1 MSEANLYD
9 VVEAHTTHDAGFLA
23 ELADWS
29 EDRARHLAKSDGLQ
43 LTTEHM
49 EILRYLRKYYDKN
62 GQGYNART
70 VLGVLEF
77 EFGKWEGKKRLYQ
90 LFPHGPVSQGCK
102 YAGIPLPPECN
113 DKSFGSV
120 H

>member
-1 MSEANLYD
+1 MAEHNMYE
-9 VVEAHTTHDAGFLA
+9 VVEAHSTGDSGFLS
-23 ELADWS
+23 ELGDWT
-29 EDRARHLAKSDGLQ
+29 EAKAIKMAKEDGLK
-43 LTTEHM
+43 LTDEHL
-49 EILRYLRKYYDKN
+49 EILHYLRKYYDKN

-70 VLGVLEF
+70 MLGAMEF
-77 EFGKWEGKKRLYQ
+77 EFGKWEGKRRLYQ
-90 LFPHGPVSQGCK
+90 LFPHGPVSMGCK

>member
-1 MSEANLYD
+1 MSEHNQYE
-9 VVEAHTTHDAGFLA
+9 VVEAHVAGDGGFLS
-23 ELADWS
+23 ELGDWS
-29 EDRARHLAKSDGLQ
+29 VAAAIKMAKDDGLT
-43 LTTEHM
+43 LTDEHI
-49 EILRYLRKYYDKN
+49 EILNYLRKYSDKN

-70 VLGVLEF
+70 MLGVMEF
-77 EFGKWEGKKRLYQ
+77 EFGKWEGKRRLYQ

-113 DKSFGSV
+113 DNSFGSV

>member
-1 MSEANLYD
+1 MAEHNLYD
-9 VVEAHTTHDAGFLA
+9 VVEAHSAGETGFLS
-23 ELADWS
+23 ELGDWS
-29 EDRARHLAKSDGLQ
+29 ELKARKMAKEEGLT
-43 LTTEHM
+43 LTEEHV
-49 EILRYLRKYYDKN
+49 EILHYLRKYYDKH

-70 VLGVLEF
+70 LLGVMEF
-77 EFGKWEGKKRLYQ
+77 EFGKWEGKRRLYQ

-102 YAGIPLPPECN
+102 FAGIPLPPECN

>member
-1 MSEANLYD
+1 MADQNLYD
-9 VVEAHTTHDAGFLA
+9 IVEAHAVTESGYLSELPDWTEQKARQMAKQDGFDLN
-23 ELADWS
+23 D
-29 EDRARHLAKSDGLQ
+29 
-43 LTTEHM
+43 EHI

-70 VLGVLEF
+70 MLNAMEF
-77 EFGKWEGKKRLYQ
+77 EFGKWEGKRRLYK
-90 LFPHGPVSQGCK
+90 LFPRGPVAQGCK

-113 DKSFGSV
+113 DLSFGSV

>member
-1 MSEANLYD
+1 MTQTTQYQEYKKSETSSGYLN
-9 VVEAHTTHDAGFLA
+9 

-29 EDRARHLAKSDGLQ
+29 VELAKQYAKEDGLE
-43 LTTEHM
+43 LTDEH
-49 EILRYLRKYYDKN
+49 LKVLGYLRKYYDKN

-70 VLGVLEF
+70 LLNVMEY
-77 EFGKWEGKKRLYQ
+77 EFGKWKGRKHLYM

-102 YAGIPLPPECN
+102 YAGLPLPPNCN
-113 DKSFGSV
+113 DLSFGSV

>member
-1 MSEANLYD
+1 MAEHNHYE
-9 VVEAHTTHDAGFLA
+9 VVEAHSVSESGYLA

-29 EDRARHLAKSDGLQ
+29 ESKAIRLAKGDGLA
-43 LTTEHM
+43 LTDEHL

-62 GQGYNART
+62 GQGYNARA
-70 VLGVLEF
+70 VLGAMEF